1 MKILLVEDEF
11 ILAMELS
18 DTLESEGY
26 EVVAVA
32 DNGQEALQLFKE
44 NTIDLVL
51 CDINI
56 KGDWDGIETV
66 GKLLEHRLAPIIY
79 LTALT
84 DSDTLERA
92 KKTFPAAYIPKP
104 YHITNLRMAI
114 EMALNNFAMKVQ
126 PPQALH
132 PIKGDKKTE
141 NASKEQILQINEDIF
156 IKQNYQFVKFPL
168 REILFLEADNIH
180 TTIVT
185 VQKKCVVRLSLAA
198 ILERLPLDTLVRVHR
213 SFAVNIHKIDA
224 FNDQDITIGS
234 HLIPLGRSFKED
246 FMRHFM
252 FR

>member
-11 ILAMELS
+11 ILATELS

-26 EVVAVA
+26 EVEAVA
-32 DNGQEALQLFKE
+32 DNGQEALAIFKTE
-44 NTIDLVL
+44 EIDLVL

-66 GKLLEHRLAPIIY
+66 EKLIQIRPVPIIY

-114 EMALNNFAMKVQ
+114 EMAINNFAMRVQ
-126 PPQALH
+126 PAQGLQ
-132 PIKGDKKTE
+132 IVKNDKKAE
-141 NASKEQILQINEDIF
+141 IGSKEQILQVNEDVF

-168 REILFLEADNIH
+168 REILYLEADNIH
-180 TTIVT
+180 TTVVT
-185 VQKKCVVRLSLAA
+185 TTKKYVLRLSLSSV
-198 ILERLPLDTLVRVHR
+198 LERLPLDSLIRVHR
-213 SFAVNIHKIDA
+213 SFAVNIQKIDS
-224 FNDQDITIGS
+224 FTEHEITLGT
-234 HLIPLGRSFKED
+234 HQIPISRSFKEE
-246 FMRHFM
+246 FMKHFM